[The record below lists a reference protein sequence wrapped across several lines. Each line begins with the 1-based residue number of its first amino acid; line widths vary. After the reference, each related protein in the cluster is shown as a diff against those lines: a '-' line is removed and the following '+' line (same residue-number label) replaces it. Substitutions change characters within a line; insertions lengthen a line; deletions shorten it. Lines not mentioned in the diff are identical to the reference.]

1 MDFTE
6 HFKMRETNA
15 KSGAK
20 LAYGLAGISIV
31 LVLASFFVY
40 TQFFVHSKPTPKPTT
55 DGFDY
60 DELTQ
65 LVAAGDSEA
74 MRKLGISFELGFNV
88 PKSHKEALR
97 YYSMSSEAGNMSAR
111 YQLANMLV
119 LNGVNVAADEEN
131 GRQLLVDLAMTGNES
146 AQLSLMLYY
155 RNKAIKAV
163 ERDNHLKEAYAWAN
177 LLLGGM
183 GTRRRSDTVTFLD
196 SGGDYKTMTFEQVES
211 YRENFYGSM
220 RGDDVIMAQKRSFE
234 LFKAI
239 RANKA
244 KK

>member
-1 MDFTE
+1 
-6 HFKMRETNA
+6 MREINA
-15 KSGAK
+15 KSGRN
-20 LAYGLAGISIV
+20 LAYLWVSLSVLFVLAGFV
-31 LVLASFFVY
+31 VY

-119 LNGVNVAADEEN
+119 LNGVNVAADEEK

-196 SGGDYKTMTFEQVES
+196 SGGDYKTMTFEQIES
-211 YRENFYGSM
+211 YRGNFYVTLG
-220 RGDDVIMAQKRSFE
+220 GDDDVIMAQKRSLE

>member
-1 MDFTE
+1 
-6 HFKMRETNA
+6 MREINT
-15 KSGAK
+15 KSVRN
-20 LAYGLAGISIV
+20 LAYLWASLSVFCVLAGFV
-31 LVLASFFVY
+31 VY
-40 TQFFVHSKPTPKPTT
+40 TQFLVHSKPIPKTAS

-88 PKSHKEALR
+88 PKSHQEALR

-111 YQLANMLV
+111 YQLANMLI
-119 LNGVNVAADEEN
+119 LNEVNLAADEEK
-131 GRQLLVDLAMTGNES
+131 GLQLLVDLAMTGNES
-146 AQLSLMLYY
+146 AQLSLVLYY
-155 RNKAIKAV
+155 RNQAIKAT
-163 ERDNHLKEAYAWAN
+163 ERIKASERNKHLKEAYAWAN

-183 GTRRRSDTVTFLD
+183 GTRRRSDTVTYLD
-196 SGGDYKTMTFEQVES
+196 SGSDYKTMTFEQIES
-211 YRENFYGSM
+211 YRGNFYVWI
-220 RGDDVIMAQKRSFE
+220 GDEDEVIMAQKRSFE

>member
-1 MDFTE
+1 
-6 HFKMRETNA
+6 MREINA
-15 KSGAK
+15 KSGRN
-20 LAYGLAGISIV
+20 LAYLWVSLSVFCVLAGFV
-31 LVLASFFVY
+31 VY
-40 TQFFVHSKPTPKPTT
+40 TQFFVHSKPTPKPTS

-74 MRKLGISFELGFNV
+74 MRKLGRCFELGFNV
-88 PKSHKEALR
+88 PKSRQEALR
-97 YYSMSSEAGNMSAR
+97 YYTLSSEAGNMSAR

-119 LNGVNVAADEEN
+119 LDEVSVAADEEK
-131 GRQLLVDLAMTGNES
+131 GLQLLVDLAMTGNES
-146 AQLSLMLYY
+146 AQLSLVLYH
-155 RNKAIKAV
+155 RNKAIKSGRN
-163 ERDNHLKEAYAWAN
+163 EHLKEAYAWAN

-183 GTRRRSDTVTFLD
+183 GTRQRSDIIPYLY
-196 SGGDYKTMTFEQVES
+196 SGGDYKTMTFEQIES
-211 YRENFYGSM
+211 YMGNFYVSLG
-220 RGDDVIMAQKRSFE
+220 GDDGVIVAQKRSFE

>member
-1 MDFTE
+1 
-6 HFKMRETNA
+6 MREINA
-15 KSGAK
+15 KSGRN
-20 LAYGLAGISIV
+20 LAYLWVSLSVFFVLAGFV
-31 LVLASFFVY
+31 VY
-40 TQFFVHSKPTPKPTT
+40 TQFFVHSKPTPKSAS

-88 PKSHKEALR
+88 PKSHQEALR

-111 YQLANMLV
+111 YQLANMLI
-119 LNGVNVAADEEN
+119 LNEVNVAADEEK
-131 GRQLLVDLAMTGNES
+131 GLQLLVDLAMTGNES
-146 AQLSLMLYY
+146 AQLSLVLYH
-155 RNKAIKAV
+155 RNKAIKAS
-163 ERDNHLKEAYAWAN
+163 ERNEHLKEAYAWAN

-183 GTRRRSDTVTFLD
+183 GTRRRSDTITYLY
-196 SGGDYKTMTFEQVES
+196 SGGDYKTMTFEQIES
-211 YRENFYGSM
+211 YRGNFYVSLG
-220 RGDDVIMAQKRSFE
+220 GDDDVIVAQKRSFE

>member
-1 MDFTE
+1 
-6 HFKMRETNA
+6 MREINA
-15 KSGAK
+15 KSGRN
-20 LAYGLAGISIV
+20 LAYLWVSLSVFFVLAGFV
-31 LVLASFFVY
+31 VY
-40 TQFFVHSKPTPKPTT
+40 TQFFVHSKPTPKSAS

-88 PKSHKEALR
+88 PKSHQEALR

-111 YQLANMLV
+111 YQLANMLI
-119 LNGVNVAADEEN
+119 LNEVNVAADEEK
-131 GRQLLVDLAMTGNES
+131 GLQLLVDLAMTGNES
-146 AQLSLMLYY
+146 AQLSLALYY
-155 RNKAIKAV
+155 RNKSIKAS
-163 ERDNHLKEAYAWAN
+163 ERNKHLKEAYAWAN

-183 GTRRRSDTVTFLD
+183 GTRRRSDTVTYLD
-196 SGGDYKTMTFEQVES
+196 SGSDYKTMTFEQIES
-211 YRENFYGSM
+211 YRGNFYVWI
-220 RGDDVIMAQKRSFE
+220 GDEDEVIMAQKRSFE